1 MNGKQYQK
9 QGNALVETTPKVVAL
24 RQYELC
30 EIYYFLNPALRPGF
44 VQAAGGL
51 INNAATLHPAAFQFL
66 QTTEGQAMCVTESEW
81 QALSTATYYTNAS
94 GVAEGWNGVGGVAKF
109 VIDTANGTIRVPDLR
124 GMYAEA
130 AGLDSL
136 AVGGVHAD
144 RARNI
149 TGKVYASDTNG
160 VMCYYML
167 GNHEGAFTGVF
178 GPLSRQLD
186 SSSVASSQQTKGF
199 QINASRIIPTGS
211 YNVPRAFGALA
222 CVYLGA

>member
-136 AVGGVHAD
+136 AVGGVHPD
-144 RARNI
+144 RVRGHTGGVGSAISNTTNSSGPTSAGVLYWSRPTESVTSFTTG
-149 TGKVYASDTNG
+149 TGKTTYG
-160 VMCYYML
+160 
-167 GNHEGAFTGVF
+167 TG
-178 GPLSRQLD
+178 
-186 SSSVASSQQTKGF
+186 
-199 QINASRIIPTGS
+199 INFNANRTIPTG
-211 YNVPRAFGALA
+211 NHTVPRAWGSLA
-222 CVYLGA
+222 CVYLGS